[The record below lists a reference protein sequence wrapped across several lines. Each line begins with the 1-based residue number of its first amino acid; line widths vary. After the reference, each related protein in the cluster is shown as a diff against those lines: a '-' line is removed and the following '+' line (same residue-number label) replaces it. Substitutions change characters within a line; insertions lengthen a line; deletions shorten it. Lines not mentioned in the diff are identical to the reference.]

1 MRRKSKSVRMKSN
14 ARRKSKSVR
23 KKSKISK
30 RRKTKTTSRRKSKS
44 LRRKSNISKRRK
56 SFQPIKKLPKEYTI
70 EDKYFKGNLTIFS
83 NDYCGYCKDLKKILE
98 TDLGLKFEEISQDQA
113 EKYRLQCDELKNSKP
128 FATVPQLFS
137 IFKEKNKEI
146 IFYLGGY
153 NDTQKIIENLKKSK
167 NLNL

>member
-1 MRRKSKSVRMKSN
+1 MKRAYASTSRRRKSKSVR
-14 ARRKSKSVR
+14 R
-23 KKSKISK
+23 KSKISK
-30 RRKTKTTSRRKSKS
+30 RRKTKTTSRRRRKSKS
-44 LRRKSNISKRRK
+44 MRRKSNISKRRK

-70 EDKYFKGNLTIFS
+70 DDKYFKGNLKIFS
-83 NDYCGYCKDLKKILE
+83 KDYCGYCKELKKMLE
-98 TDLGLKFEEISQDQA
+98 TDLGLKFEEISQDQV
-113 EKYRLQCDELKNSKP
+113 EKYRLQCTELKDSKP

-146 IFYLGGY
+146 IFYLGEH